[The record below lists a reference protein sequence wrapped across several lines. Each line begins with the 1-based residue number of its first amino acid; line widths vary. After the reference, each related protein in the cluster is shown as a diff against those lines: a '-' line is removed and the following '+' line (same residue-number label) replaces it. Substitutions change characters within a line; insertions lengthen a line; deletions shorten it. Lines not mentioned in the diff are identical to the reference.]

1 MISCTG
7 KPIRG
12 TDPWGNGHY
21 GASRGGSRK
30 HLGSDFECEPGQH
43 IVMPIT
49 GTVIRVAN
57 PYLNS
62 DFSGLLIENRQ
73 ITLKMFYFMPEL
85 KYIGQTLPKGH
96 FIGIA
101 QDISTRYEGMIPHIH
116 VQVDS
121 IDPGLLLD
129 VP

>member
-12 TDPWGNGHY
+12 IDDWGSGAY
-21 GASRGGSRK
+21 GASRGGARI
-30 HLGSDFECEPGQH
+30 HLGADFECTPGQH
-43 IVMPIT
+43 VVMPIT

-62 DFSGLLIENRQ
+62 DFSGLLIGNDQ
-73 ITLKMFYFMPEL
+73 ITLKMFYFLPDL
-85 KYIGQTLPKGH
+85 SLIGQTVPKGRY
-96 FIGIA
+96 IGMA

-116 VQVDS
+116 VQIESVD
-121 IDPGLLLD
+121 PRLLLD
-129 VP
+129 MP